1 VDNRLAYLDQV
12 PLLGLRA
19 LGYVTLIQSTWI
31 YARPIDIDGL
41 RRFQRNL
48 GYGLLGRR
56 IERSP
61 LPFARDRWV
70 LDRGPEDPN
79 HIDIAETPR
88 SRADVSRWAD
98 ARANLPID
106 PEFGPTWHLGVL
118 PLEDN
123 LEGNGAAVSLVVSHG
138 VSDAVGLCLAMADAA
153 EGRRHRLGYPPPG
166 ARTLRRAVLEDARC
180 TVAELP
186 ALVRA
191 LAASVRLARRQRQDL
206 TSSIASAP
214 RSTSGDDQAITLPAL
229 TAYVDRTEWDAR
241 AESLGGTSNSLFA
254 GFASRLA
261 VRIGRVRDGGAITLS
276 FPVSERTE
284 GDTRANALLRA
295 RVTIDPTH
303 AARDLSEVRSRVKL
317 ALRELTA
324 NSAEFSAPLPMVSIT
339 PKWAARRA
347 AGFAQGTAERPVT
360 CSNIGDV
367 DPAANRPDGT
377 DAANLSIRMIEPGI
391 TKRHIE
397 LTGGQL
403 NLLSGRVQG
412 SIFIAISAYP
422 IGETNSKGELR
433 ELTLRTFAEFGLNAK
448 ID

>member
-31 YARPIDIDGL
+31 YDRPIDIDGL

-70 LDRGPEDPN
+70 LDRGLTDPD
-79 HIDIAETPR
+79 HIDVAATPR

-98 ARANLPID
+98 ERANLPID

-118 PLEDN
+118 PLEDS

-153 EGRRHRLGYPPPG
+153 EGRRRSLGYPPPG
-166 ARTLRRAVLEDARC
+166 ARPLRRAALEDARC

-186 ALVRA
+186 ALGRA
-191 LAASVRLARRQRQDL
+191 LAAAVRLARRQPQDVA
-206 TSSIASAP
+206 SSIASAP
-214 RSTSGDDQAITLPAL
+214 RSASADDQPVALPAL
-229 TAYVDRTEWDAR
+229 TAHVDLAEWDAR
-241 AESLGGTSNSLFA
+241 ADSLGGTSNSLLA

-261 VRIGRVRDGGAITLS
+261 VRMRRVGDDGVVTLS

-303 AARDLSEVRSRVKL
+303 ATHDLTTVRSAVHQ

-324 NSAEFSAPLPMVSIT
+324 NSGEFSAPLPIVSIT

-347 AGFAQGTAERPVT
+347 ALLAHGIAERPVT

-367 DPAANRPDGT
+367 HPGANSPDGT
-377 DAANLSIRMIEPGI
+377 DAASLSIRMIEPGI
-391 TKRHIE
+391 SKGRLE
-397 LTGGQL
+397 LMGGQL

-412 SIFIAISAYP
+412 AIFVAISAYP
-422 IGETNSKGELR
+422 AGETNSKDELR
-433 ELTLRTFAEFGLNAK
+433 ELALRTFAEFGLNAK